1 MAQVAVDVNLAH
13 LDRPFDYQVPEQL
26 ADEAVPGARVRVRF
40 AGRLVDGFV
49 LAREDTSEHTG
60 RLGWLEKVVSPGAG
74 AGPGARR
81 ALPAPSPTATPARS
95 PTSCAW
101 RCRRATP
108 ASRRRRRA
116 ERPARDRHRT
126 QHRLGRLPP
135 RAGAPRGPRGRTGA
149 AHAVWQALP
158 GEDWPA
164 RLAEAAATTAAAGR
178 GAVLVVPD
186 RRDLDRVQAACEAVA
201 GADAVVAL
209 AADLGPAER
218 YRRWLAVARGHVRIV
233 VGTRAAAF
241 APVADP
247 GLVAVWDDGDDTLAE
262 PRAPYPHARDVAMTR
277 AHRDGAALLVAGF
290 ARTAEAALLV
300 ASGWAHDVV
309 ADRATVRDR
318 GPRVTSIGE
327 DDRQLLR
334 DPAARAARMP
344 GGGVR
349 GGPGRAGERRAGA
362 RPGPAPRLP
371 ARGGLRPLPRARP
384 LPPLRGPAG
393 AAARAPTGSARP
405 AAGAGTPTP
414 PTAAVRAA
422 RRSCGPWPSGSA
434 RTAEEL
440 GRAFPQTVVRSSG
453 GGAPVLDTVPG
464 GPALVVATPGAEPIA
479 EGGYGAALLLD
490 GAVLLARPELR
501 AGEETLR
508 RWFGAAALVRPA
520 SEGGRVVVIAE
531 SSTAA
536 VQALVRWD
544 PAGHAATELASRTE
558 LALPPAMRLAAVDGP
573 PAAVADLLAA
583 LPDDRRGARARSS
596 CRPARSSR
604 APTSAPRAPSA
615 ASSACPAPRAA
626 RWPASCTP
634 RRPCARRARSASR
647 CACCST
653 PSTRSDL
660 DSRPPSC
667 QYSTHR
673 LNTEE
678 ADMTDETAADRH
690 RRIAATFTERVRGA
704 GDWDVPAPVEG
715 WTARDVVGHL
725 TSWFPG
731 FLAAAGVTL
740 PSGPDAEAD
749 PVGAWEAQTAAVQA
763 LLDDPETAEQKIE
776 QPAPRRHDGRRRD
789 GHDLHADV
797 FMHTWDLA
805 RATGQDDRLDPAFCA
820 ALLGGMEQM
829 EDAIRSSGQYGPRV
843 PVGDDADAQT
853 RMLGFIGRDPSWR
866 PAAAGVR
873 RT

>member
-1 MAQVAVDVNLAH
+1 MGEAGDALFAAPERPPEPAPEKPEKKPRKPLRNERVPAAERPVAQVAVDVNLAH

-26 ADEAVPGARVRVRF
+26 ADQAVPGARVRVRF

-60 RLGWLEKVVSPGAG
+60 RLGWLEKVVSPEPVLGPELAG
-74 AGPGARR
+74 LCRAVADRYAGTLADVLRLAVPPRHARVE
-81 ALPAPSPTATPARS
+81 AETPAE
-95 PTSCAW
+95 
-101 RCRRATP
+101 RADP
-108 ASRRRRRA
+108 EAP
-116 ERPARDRHRT
+116 E
-126 QHRLGRLPP
+126 QHGW
-135 RAGAPRGPRGRTGA
+135 GAYPRGPALLEALAAHRP

-218 YRRWLAVARGHVRIV
+218 YRRWLAVARGQVRIV

-241 APVADP
+241 APVVDP
-247 GLVAVWDDGDDTLAE
+247 GLIAVWDDGDDTLAE

-309 ADRATVRDR
+309 ADRATVRAR

-334 DPAARAARMP
+334 DPASRAARMP
-344 GGGVR
+344 GVAFEAA
-349 GGPGRAGERRAGA
+349 RAALGAGA
-362 RPGPAPRLP
+362 PVLVQVPRRGYLP
-371 ARGGLRPLPRARP
+371 AVACARCREP
-384 LPPLRGPAG
+384 ARCRRCAGPMALPAG
-393 AAARAPTGSARP
+393 ADGVPTCRWC
-405 AAGAGTPTP
+405 GTPD
-414 PTAAVRAA
+414 AAYRCGACGSPQLRALA
-422 RRSCGPWPSGSA
+422 VGSA

-453 GGAPVLDTVPG
+453 GGATVLDTVPG

-479 EGGYGAALLLD
+479 DGGYGAALLLD

-544 PAGHAATELASRTE
+544 PVGHAATELASRTE
-558 LALPPAMRLAAVDGP
+558 LSLPPAMRLAAVDGP
-573 PAAVADLLAA
+573 PPAVADLLAA
-583 LPDDRRGARARSS
+583 LPDDVEVLGPVELPPGTKLPGAEERTEGAERCLVRVPRTEGRTLARELH
-596 CRPARSSR
+596 
-604 APTSAPRAPSA
+604 A
-615 ASSACPAPRAA
+615 AQAV
-626 RWPASCTP
+626 
-634 RRPCARRARSASR
+634 RSAR
-647 CACCST
+647 K
-653 PSTRSDL
+653 
-660 DSRPPSC
+660 
-667 QYSTHR
+667 
-673 LNTEE
+673 
-678 ADMTDETAADRH
+678 
-690 RRIAATFTERVRGA
+690 EREPVR
-704 GDWDVPAPVEG
+704 V
-715 WTARDVVGHL
+715 
-725 TSWFPG
+725 
-731 FLAAAGVTL
+731 
-740 PSGPDAEAD
+740 
-749 PVGAWEAQTAAVQA
+749 
-763 LLDDPETAEQKIE
+763 LLDP
-776 QPAPRRHDGRRRD
+776 
-789 GHDLHADV
+789 
-797 FMHTWDLA
+797 
-805 RATGQDDRLDPAFCA
+805 LDP
-820 ALLGGMEQM
+820 L
-829 EDAIRSSGQYGPRV
+829 
-843 PVGDDADAQT
+843 
-853 RMLGFIGRDPSWR
+853 
-866 PAAAGVR
+866 
-873 RT
+873 

>member
-1 MAQVAVDVNLAH
+1 MRRATRCSPRPSARRSPRPPEKKPRKPLRNERVPAAERPVAQVAVDVNLAH

-26 ADEAVPGARVRVRF
+26 ADQAVPGARVRVRF

-60 RLGWLEKVVSPGAG
+60 RLGWLEKVVSPEPVLGPELAG
-74 AGPGARR
+74 LCRAVADRYAGTLADVLRLAVPPRHARVE
-81 ALPAPSPTATPARS
+81 AETP
-95 PTSCAW
+95 
-101 RCRRATP
+101 
-108 ASRRRRRA
+108 A
-116 ERPARDRHRT
+116 ERPDPEAPE
-126 QHRLGRLPP
+126 QHGW
-135 RAGAPRGPRGRTGA
+135 GAYPRGPALLEALAAHRP

-218 YRRWLAVARGHVRIV
+218 YRRWLAVARGQVRIV

-241 APVADP
+241 APVVDP
-247 GLVAVWDDGDDTLAE
+247 GLIAVWDDGDDTLAE

-309 ADRATVRDR
+309 ADRATVRAR

-334 DPAARAARMP
+334 DPASRAARMP
-344 GGGVR
+344 GVAFEAA
-349 GGPGRAGERRAGA
+349 RAALGAGA
-362 RPGPAPRLP
+362 PVLVQVPRRGYLP
-371 ARGGLRPLPRARP
+371 AVACARCREP
-384 LPPLRGPAG
+384 ARCRRCAGPMALPAG
-393 AAARAPTGSARP
+393 ADGVPTCRWC
-405 AAGAGTPTP
+405 GTPD
-414 PTAAVRAA
+414 AAYRCGACGSPQLRALA
-422 RRSCGPWPSGSA
+422 VGSA

-453 GGAPVLDTVPG
+453 GGATVLDTVPG

-479 EGGYGAALLLD
+479 DGGYGAALLLD

-544 PAGHAATELASRTE
+544 PVGHAATELASRTE
-558 LALPPAMRLAAVDGP
+558 LSLPPAMRLAAVDGP
-573 PAAVADLLAA
+573 PPAVADLLAA
-583 LPDDRRGARARSS
+583 LPDDVEVLGPVELPPGTKLPGAEERTEGAERCLVRVPRTEGRTLARELH
-596 CRPARSSR
+596 
-604 APTSAPRAPSA
+604 A
-615 ASSACPAPRAA
+615 AQAV
-626 RWPASCTP
+626 
-634 RRPCARRARSASR
+634 RSAR
-647 CACCST
+647 K
-653 PSTRSDL
+653 
-660 DSRPPSC
+660 
-667 QYSTHR
+667 
-673 LNTEE
+673 
-678 ADMTDETAADRH
+678 
-690 RRIAATFTERVRGA
+690 EREPVR
-704 GDWDVPAPVEG
+704 V
-715 WTARDVVGHL
+715 
-725 TSWFPG
+725 
-731 FLAAAGVTL
+731 
-740 PSGPDAEAD
+740 
-749 PVGAWEAQTAAVQA
+749 
-763 LLDDPETAEQKIE
+763 LLDP
-776 QPAPRRHDGRRRD
+776 
-789 GHDLHADV
+789 
-797 FMHTWDLA
+797 
-805 RATGQDDRLDPAFCA
+805 LDP
-820 ALLGGMEQM
+820 L
-829 EDAIRSSGQYGPRV
+829 
-843 PVGDDADAQT
+843 
-853 RMLGFIGRDPSWR
+853 
-866 PAAAGVR
+866 
-873 RT
+873 